1 MISLDTTRAPLVVVR
16 WVGEIDQTELDR
28 YLTAHEGL
36 LDSEIEYAI
45 LVDVAR
51 AAPTGNVTDYLCEIS
66 DWLDSRAP
74 ELKRTCRAC
83 AIVVRGEGL
92 RRAIDVF
99 CELRP
104 LDLPTHVFSDSDAA
118 ANWLEPVLADL
129 EPGSDTPPAPP
140 NDPLT
145 EPGDPEEFGLGAE
158 SSSPETLRTPNGS
171 SANRP
176 ERTPWSP
183 YNNQWPKER

>member
-1 MISLDTTRAPLVVVR
+1 M
-16 WVGEIDQTELDR
+16 GEIERTELDR
-28 YLTAHEGL
+28 YLAAHEGL

-51 AAPTGNVTDYLCEIS
+51 AAPTESVSDYLCEIS
-66 DWLDSRAP
+66 DWLDRRAP
-74 ELKRTCRAC
+74 QLKRTCRAC
-83 AIVVRGEGL
+83 AIVVRSEGL

-104 LDLPTHVFSDSDAA
+104 LDVPTQVFSDSDAA
-118 ANWLEPVLADL
+118 ANWLEPILADL
-129 EPGSDTPPAPP
+129 PAVSDGPSVPP
-140 NDPLT
+140 NGPLK
-145 EPGDPEEFGLGAE
+145 EPRETEEFDPE
-158 SSSPETLRTPNGS
+158 SSSPEILRTPNGS

-183 YNNQWPKER
+183 YNNQRPEER